1 MQNIIILI
9 LSCKQIAKES
19 ELETD
24 EPKEIISEQNPIMC
38 KEQSENGIEFTTC
51 LKYYDFFKL
60 KSLNGKT
67 MYRND
72 NNRSEFVFTDFNRDG
87 FSDIELHYISNVPD
101 VNEILIFN
109 TESKNFVKNR

>member
-24 EPKEIISEQNPIMC
+24 EPKEIISEQNPIIY
-38 KEQSENGIEFTTC
+38 KEESENGIEFTTC

-67 MYRND
+67 NKTHS
-72 NNRSEFVFTDFNRDG
+72 NREKG
-87 FSDIELHYISNVPD
+87 H
-101 VNEILIFN
+101 
-109 TESKNFVKNR
+109 